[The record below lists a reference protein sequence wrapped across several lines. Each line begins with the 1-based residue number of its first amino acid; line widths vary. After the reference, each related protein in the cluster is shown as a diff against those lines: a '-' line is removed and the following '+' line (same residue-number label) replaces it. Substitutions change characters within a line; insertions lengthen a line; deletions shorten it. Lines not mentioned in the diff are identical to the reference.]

1 MAQQQ
6 LQEEQGLS
14 SLQSQNVRVPG
25 SVSFNNFLTVSPTWS
40 VSDSSSDLDT
50 ESTGSFFHDKTI
62 TLGSLLGSSNI
73 LELSKKSK
81 RGKKK
86 IEPLKAK
93 NACKSKPWIFS
104 LCAKADDSQRSK
116 DNVDAPPS
124 LGHFLAVERRT
135 TSGNGCRSN
144 QRQSSEEVANSL
156 FVNGHV
162 APPTTRHSEAD
173 GGSRHGHPVLLLSCV
188 CGQSS

>member
-1 MAQQQ
+1 M
-6 LQEEQGLS
+6 
-14 SLQSQNVRVPG
+14 SLQSLNVRVPG

-62 TLGSLLGSSNI
+62 TLGSLIGGSNI

-81 RGKKK
+81 RGKQT
-86 IEPLKAK
+86 ESLKAK
-93 NACKSKPWIFS
+93 KVCKSKPWIFS
-104 LCAKADDSQRSK
+104 LCAKDPIASDSQGLK
-116 DNVDAPPS
+116 DNVAPPS
-124 LGHFLAVERRT
+124 LGDFLAVERRT
-135 TSGNGCRSN
+135 TSNGCRRK
-144 QRQSSEEVANSL
+144 QGRQSSVEEVPKNSL

-162 APPTTRHSEAD
+162 APPHRDNAN
-173 GGSRHGHPVLLLSCV
+173 GGSSHGGGVPVLLLSCV